1 MTQSE
6 TYQKARDRA
15 EAKYQFYVHVAVYV
29 AVMVL
34 LVVINMITSPASN
47 WSIWPLIGW
56 GLAVVL
62 HGLRVFVLGG
72 KRAIVDAMTEQEI
85 QQTRSEDSR
94 N

>member
-1 MTQSE
+1 MEGHEIEQTK
-6 TYQKARDRA
+6 TYQKARGRA

-34 LVVINMITSPASN
+34 LVVINMITSPEAN
-47 WSIWPLIGW
+47 WSIWPLLGW

-72 KRAIVDAMTEQEI
+72 KSAIVDAMTEDELKK
-85 QQTRSEDSR
+85 S
-94 N
+94 

>member
-1 MTQSE
+1 MEGHEIEQTE
-6 TYQKARDRA
+6 AYQKARGRA

-34 LVVINMITSPASN
+34 LVVINMITSPESN
-47 WSIWPLIGW
+47 WSIWPLLGW

-72 KRAIVDAMTEQEI
+72 KSAIVDAMTEDELKK
-85 QQTRSEDSR
+85 S
-94 N
+94 